1 MATKFIKMPPIGDV
15 EKESKITVFSQSLSD
30 NFTVAPAVNQ
40 PYEYENVM
48 FIRHDEDYGDVF
60 IAWDDNPNDF
70 MIFFGTAGDE
80 FNQ

>member
-1 MATKFIKMPPIGDV
+1 MTNFIKMPPIG
-15 EKESKITVFSQSLSD
+15 EGKKEPKKTVFNKSVRD
-30 NFTVAPAVNQ
+30 NFTVAQTVDQ

-48 FIRHDEDYGDVF
+48 FIRHDENYGDVF

-70 MIFFGTAGDE
+70 TLLFGEAGDE